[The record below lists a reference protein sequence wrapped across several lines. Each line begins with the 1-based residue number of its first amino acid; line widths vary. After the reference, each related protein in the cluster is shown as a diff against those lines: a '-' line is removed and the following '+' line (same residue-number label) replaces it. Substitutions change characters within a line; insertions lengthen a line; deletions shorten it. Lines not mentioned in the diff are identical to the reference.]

1 MFYLINRSFGDIK
14 KNRSRTRVRCTP
26 ASIFYYV
33 LICCY
38 SIVEY
43 ILCREIL
50 ARSVWSAMICPIGW
64 DTMGW
69 EGWKKCPLRRC
80 LRAKKTYENIW
91 KHARSEE
98 LLPLSS
104 ILTAISLTAEQPI
117 LFSSDTAAG
126 KRPMRS
132 LKRRF
137 VSLICLLQLGEP
149 EWCVSAWVLSSRPA
163 IQVSIIY
170 IYNHTYI

>member
-1 MFYLINRSFGDIK
+1 
-14 KNRSRTRVRCTP
+14 
-26 ASIFYYV
+26 
-33 LICCY
+33 
-38 SIVEY
+38 
-43 ILCREIL
+43 
-50 ARSVWSAMICPIGW
+50 MIRPIGW

-69 EGWKKCPLRRC
+69 EGWKSARMASLLEGK
-80 LRAKKTYENIW
+80 ENIW

-149 EWCVSAWVLSSRPA
+149 EWCVSACVLSSRPA

-170 IYNHTYI
+170 IYNHIYMYICRSIESIEPMIHWLDMGWFNGKITGNSKKSMRSFSLSVMLS